1 MENQDGYDFHP
12 GQVQKQSTVMSI
24 IDMVKS
30 IALTRP
36 FLLAI
41 IAILI
46 YKLWASNIKAKQT
59 AVLTGVTSER
69 ASIKSQRLPA
79 ISVRNR

>member
-1 MENQDGYDFHP
+1 MDNQEGYDFHP

-24 IDMVKS
+24 LDMVKS
-30 IALTRP
+30 VALTRP

-41 IAILI
+41 IAILV
-46 YKLWASNIKAKQT
+46 YKLWSSSKKTKQT
-59 AVLTGVTSER
+59 SQPATVMSEKM
-69 ASIKSQRLPA
+69 SIKSQRLPA

>member
-12 GQVQKQSTVMSI
+12 GQVQKQSTVMSV

-36 FLLAI
+36 FLLGV

-46 YKLWASNIKAKQT
+46 YKLWSSSVKAKQA
-59 AVLTGVTSER
+59 AVIQGVTSER

>member
-12 GQVQKQSTVMSI
+12 GQVQKQSTIMSM

-41 IAILI
+41 IAILV
-46 YKLWASNIKAKQT
+46 YKLWASSLKAKQA
-59 AVLTGVTSER
+59 AVTQGVTSEKV
-69 ASIKSQRLPA
+69 SIKSQRLPA

>member
-1 MENQDGYDFHP
+1 MDNQDGYDFHP
-12 GQVQKQSTVMSI
+12 GQVQKQSTVMSM

-36 FLLAI
+36 FLLAV
-41 IAILI
+41 IAILV
-46 YKLWASNIKAKQT
+46 YKLWSSSVKAKQ
-59 AVLTGVTSER
+59 ASVISGVTSER